1 MRSPLHWI
9 LGAIDLAAVSQVKF
23 PKWLTFI
30 SNLIPQCSS
39 VNLAADNFNHHLFC
53 SIRAAKLLF
62 LFDSLHN
69 SNLKQKSRR
78 VVCELIFCIAKAC
91 KQTWAIGVPILW
103 HFIYSLRLGNEVLHQ
118 RRSDL
123 IVDQADNLAKI
134 LWHMW
139 RQTLGPQRSAT
150 CDSKMRQADVVV
162 KPRASGGLLRQRRC
176 TSGFTCVC
184 WLYLHQSTPPRLD
197 TSIPRHSK
205 PSEPLGHKSW
215 DCIQWWYVHVMDF
228 SVTRG
233 HPHIMLVAGG
243 GFGKCWYLLTKWEG
257 EGGWWA

>member
-9 LGAIDLAAVSQVKF
+9 QGAIDLAAVSQVKF

-123 IVDQADNLAKI
+123 ILGQPANLAKI

-139 RQTLGPQRSAT
+139 RQTHGDQRTAT
-150 CDSKMRQADVVV
+150 YVWFKNASLDVVV
-162 KPRASGGLLRQRRC
+162 KTMRPRASGGLLRQRHNVPLVSLVCAGYTC
-176 TSGFTCVC
+176 TKPLLPDWTLVFPDTPNPPNLSGISPVNAYSDNMF
-184 WLYLHQSTPPRLD
+184 
-197 TSIPRHSK
+197 
-205 PSEPLGHKSW
+205 
-215 DCIQWWYVHVMDF
+215 
-228 SVTRG
+228 
-233 HPHIMLVAGG
+233 ML
-243 GFGKCWYLLTKWEG
+243 
-257 EGGWWA
+257 